1 VGVLQRVRLRANSGY
16 ELVLLD
22 RLGDAERELVGEV
35 DEDVYGVLRPRGGAP
50 LEARTVSADTALLF
64 LTLAEPGPVPA
75 YVGARLAAP
84 DLEEAIGRL
93 VLDGVL
99 ELEQEGSFVGGAVA
113 AAALLPERSEGGRGR
128 IGELSMAA
136 LGYGQELGPL
146 EEALVAM
153 RMYLYGHLPLTPAMR
168 ERWPDEDAVAAWLGI
183 GRGGPARAA
192 LAEGWT
198 EASEPDDGPAYWRSW
213 RPRGAGGG
221 AGARHG
227 SNFKLYVSPGLD
239 GLPDALAAV
248 AEVLR
253 GAPGLSAFKIGRD
266 VDGIC
271 RPDKLVVYF
280 DRLDDLQGA
289 ATALRGRLAGCPP
302 HGVPFTAAIDR
313 EGLLSWGSDPPRAP
327 GGEPAGSWR
336 LWIAERLAEYLAR
349 ARREGGALEPRRF
362 ALERLGLAGVDADT
376 WAPRSGIW
384 PTAEAGA

>member
-1 VGVLQRVRLRANSGY
+1 MGILQRARLRANPGY

-22 RLGDAERELVGEV
+22 RLGDAEQELVGEI
-35 DEDVYGVLRPRGGAP
+35 DEEVYGVLRPKDGAR

-64 LTLAEPGPVPA
+64 LTLAESGPLPS
-75 YVGARLAAP
+75 YVRARLAAP
-84 DLEEAIGRL
+84 DLEEAIGQL

-99 ELEQEGSFVGGAVA
+99 ELEHEGGFVGGAGA

-128 IGELSMAA
+128 IGALSMAA
-136 LGYGQELGPL
+136 LRYGQELGPL
-146 EEALVAM
+146 EEPLVAM
-153 RMYLYGHLPLTPAMR
+153 RMYFYGRLPVSPALR
-168 ERWPDEDAVAAWLGI
+168 ERWPDEEAVAAWLGI
-183 GRGGPARAA
+183 GEKKGAAGAA
-192 LAEGWT
+192 LASGWI
-198 EASEPDDGPAYWRSW
+198 EAPEPDDGPVYWRSW
-213 RPRGAGGG
+213 RPRG

-248 AEVLR
+248 AETLL

-280 DRLDDLQGA
+280 DRLDDLHRA
-289 ATALRGRLAGCPP
+289 ATALHERLDGCPP

-313 EGLLSWGSDPPRAP
+313 DGLLSWGSDPPRAP

-336 LWIAERLAEYLAR
+336 LWIVERLAEYLAR
-349 ARREGGALEPRRF
+349 ARREGGALEPWRF

-376 WAPRSGIW
+376 WAPRNGIW
-384 PTAEAGA
+384 PTAKAGA